1 MLRPRFNPDPEHPF
15 QLAKFL
21 SWSSLILIVASGL
34 FLVVIISNYARET
47 VVKKNEKFAR
57 LLAENLNHQIY
68 QRFILPTVLG
78 FGKVELK
85 QKAQYERLDLVVH
98 STIHG
103 FKVLNVKIYDL
114 NSTIVYALDSSLVGK
129 KTRDRAIKEA
139 AEGKI
144 LFKVVKS
151 PHSSLWPFKLKPRSV
166 ILRTIYPLRIERELF
181 PKNEGEI
188 IGILE
193 FSQDITSDYETI
205 YYFQLLITVVVFFS
219 SFILFVLLYVVI
231 LRADKIILE
240 RIREKEELERVI
252 YQNEKLASMGRMVAT
267 ISHEIKNPLG
277 IIQSSAEMLSKK
289 FSRQDTAIAR
299 LARAIYEEAMRLSS
313 IVNDFLDYA
322 RPKEPNE
329 EDVDLREIID
339 KCIGFLRASIGDRD
353 IEFQVKLPPSLPFTG
368 DKDLLYRAFF
378 NILNNAIDAVGQ
390 RGRIV
395 VSLKDSTIFIKDS
408 GVGFDLSFKDKY
420 LEPFFT
426 TKASGTGLGL
436 PIAYNIFKSHG
447 IEMDLANE
455 DGAVVILRLPPEKYP
470 KRGGG

>member
-21 SWSSLILIVASGL
+21 SWSSLILIMASGF
-34 FLVVIISNYARET
+34 FLVVIISNYAKET
-47 VVKKNEKFAR
+47 VVKKNEKFAK

-85 QKAQYERLDLVVH
+85 QKAQYERLDLVVQ

-103 FKVLNVKIYDL
+103 FKVLNVRIYDL
-114 NSTIVYALDSSLVGK
+114 HSTIVYALDPSLVGK
-129 KTRDRAIKEA
+129 KNHERAIEEA
-139 AEGKI
+139 ARGKI
-144 LFKVVKS
+144 LFKVIKKKNL
-151 PHSSLWPFKLKPRSV
+151 SLWSFNLRPRSV
-166 ILRTIYPLRIERELF
+166 ILKTIYPLRIERELF

-205 YYFQLLITVVVFFS
+205 YYFRMLITLVVFFS
-219 SFILFVLLYVVI
+219 SFILFVLLYMVI

-240 RIREKEELERVI
+240 RIKEKEELERVL

-289 FSRQDTAIAR
+289 FETQDTALAR
-299 LARAIYEEAMRLSS
+299 IARAIYEEAKRLSS

-322 RPKEPNE
+322 RPKEPHKRPL
-329 EDVDLREIID
+329 DIRKIIEKVLAFFSERIKD
-339 KCIGFLRASIGDRD
+339 RGIEVVLELPRAIPFDGD
-353 IEFQVKLPPSLPFTG
+353 E
-368 DKDLLYRAFF
+368 DLLYRAFY
-378 NILNNAIDAVGQ
+378 NILHNAIDAVG
-390 RGRIV
+390 RGGKIEIRMEENCI
-395 VSLKDSTIFIKDS
+395 LIKDS
-408 GVGFDLSFKDKY
+408 GPGFDLSFKEKY

-426 TKASGTGLGL
+426 TKTSGTGLGL
-436 PIAYNIFKSHG
+436 PIAYNIFENHG
-447 IEMDLANE
+447 IEMDLANQ
-455 DGAVVILRLPPEKYP
+455 DGAVVILKFPQENIP
-470 KRGGG
+470 

>member
-34 FLVVIISNYARET
+34 FLVVIISNYAKET
-47 VVKKNEKFAR
+47 VVKKNEKFAK

-78 FGKVELK
+78 FGKIELK
-85 QKAQYERLDLVVH
+85 QKAQYERLDLVVQ

-114 NSTIVYALDSSLVGK
+114 HSTIVYALDPSLVGK
-129 KTRDRAIKEA
+129 KTKEKAIEEA
-139 AEGKI
+139 AKGKI
-144 LFKVVKS
+144 LFKVVKKQGI
-151 PHSSLWPFKLKPRSV
+151 SLWPFKLKPRSV
-166 ILRTIYPLRIERELF
+166 ILKTIYPLRIERELF

-205 YYFQLLITVVVFFS
+205 YYFQLLITLAVFFS

-240 RIREKEELERVI
+240 RIREKEELERVL

-289 FSRQDTAIAR
+289 FDKENTALAR
-299 LARAIYEEAMRLSS
+299 LARAIYEEARRLSS

-322 RPKEPNE
+322 RPKEPNKK
-329 EDVDLREIID
+329 DVDLAKIIEKCLAFFRQSIKDRKIEIS
-339 KCIGFLRASIGDRD
+339 LNLPESIPLEGD
-353 IEFQVKLPPSLPFTG
+353 E
-368 DKDLLYRAFF
+368 DLLYRAFY
-378 NILNNAIDAVGQ
+378 NILHNAIDAVGE
-390 RGRIV
+390 GGKIEITM
-395 VSLKDSTIFIKDS
+395 KDNCIYIKDS
-408 GVGFDLSFKDKY
+408 GPGFDLSFKEKY

-426 TKASGTGLGL
+426 TKTSGTGLGL
-436 PIAYNIFKSHG
+436 PIAYNIFESHG

-455 DGAVVILRLPPEKYP
+455 KGAVVILRLPKGDRTKE
-470 KRGGG
+470 GV